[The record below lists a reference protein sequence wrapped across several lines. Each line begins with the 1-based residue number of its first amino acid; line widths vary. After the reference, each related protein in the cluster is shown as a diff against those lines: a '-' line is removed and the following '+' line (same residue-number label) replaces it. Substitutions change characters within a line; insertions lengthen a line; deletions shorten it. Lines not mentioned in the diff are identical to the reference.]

1 MPACGLCKM
10 PCVRKLAKCC
20 LTVCQNLKMPL
31 SSRFAALPVK
41 FKGGKTC
48 GMIKITAK
56 RCLVC
61 QSAVFGADVVC
72 ILTCTVATWITA
84 CGVVTILFGY
94 CILVGIVV
102 ATWITACGVVTF
114 SLT

>member
-41 FKGGKTC
+41 IKGGKTC

-56 RCLVC
+56 KCLVC
-61 QSAVFGADVVC
+61 QNAVFGADVVG

-84 CGVVTILFGY
+84 CGVVTYSKSVQLYRF
-94 CILVGIVV
+94 V
-102 ATWITACGVVTF
+102 
-114 SLT
+114 